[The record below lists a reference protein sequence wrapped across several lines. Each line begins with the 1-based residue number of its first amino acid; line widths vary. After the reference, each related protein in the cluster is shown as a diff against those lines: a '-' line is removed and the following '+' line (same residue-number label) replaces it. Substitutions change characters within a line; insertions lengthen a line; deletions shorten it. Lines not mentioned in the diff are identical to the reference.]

1 MSTNGEKAT
10 TYFCEGYNCAQATFL
25 AFCEETGMDEKT
37 AARLASGLGGGVGRQ
52 REVCGA
58 ITGMTMAAG
67 LLRGYDT
74 PTGGPEKT
82 DTYALI
88 QQLCADFKERNGSII
103 CRELLGLQEAEGTPQ
118 AAPRTAQYYHDR
130 HCADYCRDAADLLAA
145 ALQQGK
151 ANA

>member
-1 MSTNGEKAT
+1 MSVNGEKAEA
-10 TYFCEGYNCAQATFL
+10 YFCEGYNCAQATFL
-25 AFCEETGMDEKT
+25 AFCDETGIDPKT

-52 REVCGA
+52 RDVCGA

-118 AAPRTAQYYHDR
+118 AAPRNAQYYHDR
-130 HCADYCRDAADLLAA
+130 RCADYCRDAADLLAA
-145 ALQQGK
+145 ELSGGVK
-151 ANA
+151 NA